1 MSLTPKQRSFIEF
14 YLQSWNSREA
24 AEKAG
29 YGAPGKAGYR
39 LLSNPEVAELIA
51 ERLKEL
57 SASAAEVIVRLTN
70 QARAKLGDFLELD
83 DDGKASINWTK
94 VLLDSDAVKKI
105 TYNRQGK
112 PMLELYDKQRAL
124 EILGRYARLDAG
136 DASHTEQRVEDL
148 SAVVDLI
155 AKAKDQESFDAA

>member
-14 YLQSWNSREA
+14 YLQCWNAREA

-29 YGAPGKAGYR
+29 YGTPAKAGYR
-39 LLSNPEVAELIA
+39 LLNHPEVAELIA

-57 SASAAEVIVRLTN
+57 SASADEVIVRLTN
-70 QARAKLGDFLELD
+70 QIRAKVGDFLEID
-83 DDGKASINWTK
+83 DEGKAVINWVK
-94 VLLDSDAVKKI
+94 VLQDNDAVKKI

-112 PMLELYDKQRAL
+112 PILELYDKQRAL
-124 EILGRYARLDAG
+124 ELLGRYARLDSP
-136 DASHTEQRVEDL
+136 DNSHTEQRVEDL

-155 AKAKDQESFDAA
+155 AKAKEQDISDAS